1 MKSSSALQLAAAAL
15 ASSLLLAGC
24 SSDAK
29 REPGSKPVSPF
40 KDRDRLG
47 NRGPVS
53 ERELKLEADQLYRLA
68 RKSLES
74 ADYAE
79 AQLRYDAL
87 IERYPF
93 TDHAVQAELEKI
105 YAQHREYKPDEA
117 LQAADRFLREHP
129 RHPRADYVQYLKGV
143 INAERDA
150 GLLSALPIDDSR
162 KDVGNSRRAYD
173 EFSLLLQKYPA
184 SRYSQD
190 AQARMVALRNR
201 IADNEMHVVRYYQ
214 RRGAHL
220 AAAKRAEQV
229 IAQYPGA
236 PATVDALKTLRNSYR
251 ELGLSQQAQ
260 DAERLLAAQK
270 SGEVVGVQEPVAKVA
285 PPPASDGDT
294 GLTLNGSKLV
304 VGINTGE
311 DSAATPSPAPIPM
324 KPEAAAEKRGFFTR
338 VVDFFSFLDPDRERA
353 KAD

>member
-29 REPGSKPVSPF
+29 REPGSKPFNPF

-68 RKSLES
+68 RQSLES
-74 ADYAE
+74 SDYAE

-105 YAQHREYKPDEA
+105 YALHREYKPDEA

-129 RHPRADYVQYLKGV
+129 RHVRADYVQYLKGV

-150 GLLSALPIDDSR
+150 GLLSALPIDDSK

-184 SRYSQD
+184 SRYAED
-190 AQARMVALRNR
+190 ARARMIALRNR

-260 DAERLLAAQK
+260 DAERLLSAQK
-270 SGEVVGVQEPVAKVA
+270 TGGETGSVPAPAVAAVA
-285 PPPASDGDT
+285 GGDT
-294 GLTLNGSKLV
+294 GLTLGGSKLV
-304 VGINTGE
+304 VGIDTGE
-311 DSAATPSPAPIPM
+311 DTPATPAAPP
-324 KPEAAAEKRGFFTR
+324 PAAAVKPVESRGFFTR
-338 VVDFFSFLDPDRERA
+338 VVDFFSFLDPDRA
-353 KAD
+353 KE